1 MARHRSAA
9 RICIAGPRPS
19 RSPRARAESSRRA
32 LDPAFRCFKGAATF
46 PLDRLQERRRRESRT
61 RRVNRPL
68 PGATSHSPR
77 DAVSTL
83 RHLPSCRSLALS
95 PEQKR
100 STVQGWTV
108 QTRPVTLFHPGSPE
122 CCPHLR
128 AGPQPWEPRNHTR
141 SFAQAHPWSLE
152 VGLGRILKHPTPA
165 VGHLTAS
172 SSYRWPHSTPRCK
185 LPRMYPEE
193 TKISV
198 QRNAE

>member
-46 PLDRLQERRRRESRT
+46 PLDRLQERRRRQSRT

-68 PGATSHSPR
+68 PGATSHNPR

-108 QTRPVTLFHPGSPE
+108 QTRPVTLFHPR
-122 CCPHLR
+122 PHRVLDR
-128 AGPQPWEPRNHTR
+128 PSAVHTLQL
-141 SFAQAHPWSLE
+141 ALNPGNLAITQ
-152 VGLGRILKHPTPA
+152 GL
-165 VGHLTAS
+165 
-172 SSYRWPHSTPRCK
+172 
-185 LPRMYPEE
+185 
-193 TKISV
+193 
-198 QRNAE
+198 